1 MMNRVVTVLLLV
13 AAAIVAIP
21 GTACA
26 CSCAPLKPTEQV
38 GNASVVFTG
47 TVLASRPA
55 KGDFSVPTPPVVYT
69 FRIDQVYKGQAQA
82 EYHVTTNVDSAAC
95 GYNFEPGARY
105 LVFASSRESG
115 MIPTEP
121 GLPLHTALCDG
132 DARVRPGTGPLVA
145 QDGFDGQPL
154 PAALLTALGKP
165 TAPAPTPTAT
175 TAPAGGAG
183 GGGSSPS
190 PWAYLGG
197 AVVLGF
203 LALAGWRLT
212 TRRQTTTS

>member
-26 CSCAPLKPTEQV
+26 CSCAPLKPVEQV

-55 KGDFSVPTPPVVYT
+55 KDSPVPTAPVVYT
-69 FRIDQVYKGQAQA
+69 FRTDQVYKGQPQA
-82 EYHVTTNVDSAAC
+82 EYHVTTNASSAAC
-95 GYNFEPGARY
+95 GYNFERGARY

-145 QDGFDGQPL
+145 QDGFGEQPL
-154 PAALLTALGKP
+154 PAALLTALGTP
-165 TAPAPTPTAT
+165 TAPTSAPSPTPTI
-175 TAPAGGAG
+175 TAAPSS
-183 GGGSSPS
+183 GSGSTS
-190 PWAYLGG
+190 PWVYLGG
-197 AVVLGF
+197 ALVLGT
-203 LALAGWRLT
+203 LVLAGWRLT
-212 TRRQTTTS
+212 TRRQTTTG